1 MKRRLNSVPGGSR
14 RREEAETSYGSNV
27 SASSPRRLRQL
38 SRWLKRISIT
48 ALAFALVGW
57 IAFEILLRQ
66 WTAKP
71 PPLPADVSIMQ
82 LTPQTNAS
90 GRVTFGES
98 WTERREGLLVVR
110 LKGKP
115 FDMGYA
121 SGRLLREQTHTL
133 EREFLE
139 MIRGYVLQDWKIK
152 LLQNYITYRNRR
164 LSDFIPLDY
173 RQQIHGSTLGSPDIH
188 PQFGDY
194 YNRVLNYHAAQDVS
208 YMMIDNPLVSRAGCT
223 AFAAWGKASA
233 GGHLIAGR
241 NFDWEAAEVFSRDRV
256 VILCEPDGGIPFI
269 SLAWAGMAGVVSGMN
284 RAGVSVTI
292 NGAPCDLPDDTASPV
307 AMVARD
313 VLQKTRTLA
322 EALETIRKAKVFV
335 STIWLIGSRADGK
348 FIVVEKTPEGTA
360 VRESDT
366 DSIIAANHFQTDAMK
381 LLERNTNFIAEST
394 SASRYHRTE
403 ELLRNARGTI
413 DSKLV
418 AEFLRDR
425 KLPGSVSAG
434 ETHRGTLNA
443 CIATH
448 AVVMDLTDG
457 IFWAATPPNQLG
469 KFVAF
474 DVNDFERLL
483 PDRGL
488 PADASLSSG
497 QHGNVA
503 KARKLLAEARQA
515 LKRGESEA
523 ALKTA
528 TEAETLNPGFYQ
540 NAALRGRALLAL
552 GRATEAKAAFTAAL
566 AAQPAF
572 LAERRELEEELRKL
586 R

>member
-1 MKRRLNSVPGGSR
+1 MK
-14 RREEAETSYGSNV
+14 
-27 SASSPRRLRQL
+27 
-38 SRWLKRISIT
+38 RWLKRIAIA
-48 ALAFALVGW
+48 ALACALISW
-57 IAFEILLRQ
+57 IALSILLRQ

-71 PPLPADVSIMQ
+71 PPLPADTSITQ
-82 LTPQTNAS
+82 LTPQTNTS
-90 GRVTFGES
+90 GRVALGQS

-110 LKGKP
+110 LKGQP

-139 MIRGYVLQDWKIK
+139 MIRGYVPQDWKIK
-152 LLQNYITYRNRR
+152 LLKNYITYRNRN

-173 RQQIHGSTLGSPDIH
+173 RLQILGSTISCPDIH
-188 PQFGDY
+188 PQFGSY
-194 YNRVLNYHAAQDVS
+194 YDRVLNYHAAQDVS

-233 GGHLIAGR
+233 GGHLVTGR

-292 NGAPCDLPDDTASPV
+292 NGAPCALPDDTASPV
-307 AMVARD
+307 AIVARD
-313 VLQKTRTLA
+313 VLQKTRNLS
-322 EALETIRKAKVFV
+322 EALDIIRKAKVFV

-348 FIVVEKTPEGTA
+348 FVVVEKTPEGTA
-360 VRESDT
+360 VRESDS

-381 LLERNTNFIAEST
+381 SLERNTNFIAEST
-394 SASRYHRTE
+394 SASRYHRSE
-403 ELLRNARGTI
+403 ELLRNARGAI
-413 DSKLV
+413 DSKLI

-425 KLPGSVSAG
+425 KLPGGVAAG

-448 AVVMDLTDG
+448 AVVMELTGG

-474 DVNDFERLL
+474 DVNDFERTL
-483 PDRGL
+483 PDRSL
-488 PADASLSSG
+488 PADTTLTSG
-497 QHGNVA
+497 QHEKIA
-503 KARKLLAEARQA
+503 KARARLKEGKAALERRDAESALKAANEAEA
-515 LKRGESEA
+515 
-523 ALKTA
+523 
-528 TEAETLNPGFYQ
+528 LNPGFYQ

-552 GRATEAKAAFTAAL
+552 GRAAEAKAAFAAAL
-566 AAQPAF
+566 AAEPAF
-572 LAERRELEEELRKL
+572 LAERLELEAELHRL
-586 R
+586 Q